1 MVSIRK
7 AKKLGIY
14 KKPSYDKKLYMQ
26 TVEQVNKVKINLL
39 RDLIHDIS
47 MQFVDASVDEKTDS

>member
-47 MQFVDASVDEKTDS
+47 MQFVDASVD